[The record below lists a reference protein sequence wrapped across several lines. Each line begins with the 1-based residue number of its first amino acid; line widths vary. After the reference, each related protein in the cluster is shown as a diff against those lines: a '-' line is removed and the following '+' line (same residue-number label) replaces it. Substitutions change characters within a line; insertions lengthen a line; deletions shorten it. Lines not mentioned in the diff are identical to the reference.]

1 MSELKR
7 EHALLSASGAK
18 KWLNCTPSAK
28 LEEGFSDVTTV
39 FAEEGTFMH
48 QLGELQLMHYLE
60 HIDRKEFSKRFD
72 KYKKVKFYNTELYE
86 AIQTYVDLVIEHINQ
101 AKEKTL
107 DAAVFIEQRVDFS
120 RWVPEGFGT
129 SDAVIIA
136 DGVLHIIDLKGGKGI
151 RVDAEDNPQLKLYA
165 LGAYEAFDMLYD
177 IRQVKMT
184 IIQPRLDHISSSELV
199 IEDLIEWAENYVKPR
214 AELAFNGEGEF
225 VPGEHCRFCKAKAV
239 CRARAEKQLE
249 LMKYNFESP
258 DSFTDNELGILLKD
272 IGKLLDWAKDVSDY
286 MYDQATQHGRH
297 FEGWKLVEGRSTRK
311 YTDTI
316 AVAKALKDA
325 GYKEAVIYEKNLL
338 TITAMEKAIGKKAF
352 NEIVGHLIEKPQ
364 GKPVLAP
371 IEDKR
376 AEISTVE
383 AVKESF

>member
-1 MSELKR
+1 MPDV
-7 EHALLSASGAK
+7 HAKLSASGAK
-18 KWLNCTPSAK
+18 RWLSCPPSVK
-28 LEEGFSDVTTV
+28 LEEPFEEESSIY
-39 FAEEGTFMH
+39 AEEGTYAH
-48 QLGELQLMHYLE
+48 ALAEIKLRLALGQIKKKEYDKLAHALE
-60 HIDRKEFSKRFD
+60 KE
-72 KYKKVKFYNTELYE
+72 YE
-86 AIQTYVDLVIEHINQ
+86 QFHNQSLVEYVDAYVGKVQELFAEAKAHTADTVIE
-101 AKEKTL
+101 L
-107 DAAVFIEQRVDFS
+107 EQRVDFS

-129 SDAVIIA
+129 SDVVIIA
-136 DGVLHIIDLKGGKGI
+136 EGILHIVDLKFGQGI

-177 IRQVKMT
+177 IHQVKMT
-184 IIQPRLDHISSSELV
+184 IIQPRLDHISSSDLV
-199 IEDLIEWAENYVKPR
+199 IEDLLEWAENYVKPR
-214 AELAFNGEGEF
+214 AELAFIGEGEF
-225 VPGEHCRFCKAKAV
+225 APGEHCRLCKAKAV

-258 DSFTDNELGILLKD
+258 DSFTDDELGILLKD

-311 YTDTI
+311 YTDTV

-338 TITAMEKAIGKKAF
+338 TITAMEKVIGKKAF
-352 NEIVGHLIEKPQ
+352 NEIVGHLLEKPQ

-376 AEISTVE
+376 AEISTAE
-383 AVKESF
+383 AIKESF

>member
-1 MSELKR
+1 MPDV
-7 EHALLSASGAK
+7 HAKLSASGAK
-18 KWLNCTPSAK
+18 RWLSCPSSVK
-28 LEEGFSDVTTV
+28 LEEPFEEESSIY
-39 FAEEGTFMH
+39 AEEGTYAH
-48 QLGELQLMHYLE
+48 ALAEIKLRLALGQIKKKEYDKLAHALEKEYEQFHNQALVEYVEAYVGKVQEL
-60 HIDRKEFSKRFD
+60 FD
-72 KYKKVKFYNTELYE
+72 E
-86 AIQTYVDLVIEHINQ
+86 AKAHTSDAVIE
-101 AKEKTL
+101 L
-107 DAAVFIEQRVDFS
+107 EQRVDFA

-129 SDAVIIA
+129 SDVVIIA
-136 DGVLHIIDLKGGKGI
+136 EGVLHIVDLKFGQGI

-177 IRQVKMT
+177 IHQVKMT
-184 IIQPRLDHISSSELV
+184 IIQPRLDHIPSSELV
-199 IEDLIEWAENYVKPR
+199 VEDLIEWAENYVKPR
-214 AELAFNGEGEF
+214 AELALNGEGEF

-239 CRARAEKQLE
+239 CKARAEKQLE

-258 DSFTDNELGILLKD
+258 DSFTDDELGILLKD

-286 MYDQATQHGRH
+286 MYEQATQHGRH

-316 AVAKALKDA
+316 AVAKALKEA

-338 TITAMEKAIGKKAF
+338 TITAMEKVIGKKAF

-376 AEISTVE
+376 VEISTAE
-383 AVKESF
+383 AIKESF

>member
-1 MSELKR
+1 MPDV
-7 EHALLSASGAK
+7 HAKLSASGAK
-18 KWLNCTPSAK
+18 RWLSCPPSVK
-28 LEEGFSDVTTV
+28 LEEEFNEEPSIY
-39 FAEEGTFMH
+39 AEEGTYAH
-48 QLGELQLMHYLE
+48 ALAEIKLRLALGQIKKKEYEKLVRALE
-60 HIDRKEFSKRFD
+60 KEYENFHNQSLVE
-72 KYKKVKFYNTELYE
+72 YVEAYVGKVQEFFAE
-86 AIQTYVDLVIEHINQ
+86 AKAHTSDAVIE
-101 AKEKTL
+101 L
-107 DAAVFIEQRVDFS
+107 EQRVDFS

-129 SDAVIIA
+129 SDVVIIA
-136 DGVLHIIDLKGGKGI
+136 EGVLHIIDLKFGQGV

-177 IRQVKMT
+177 IQQVKMT

-199 IEDLIEWAENYVKPR
+199 IEDLLEWGENYVKPR
-214 AELAFNGEGEF
+214 ADLAFNGEGEF
-225 VPGEHCRFCKAKAV
+225 APGEHCRFCKAKAV
-239 CRARAEKQLE
+239 CKARAEKQLE

-258 DSFTDNELGILLKD
+258 DSFTDDELGILLKD

-286 MYDQATQHGRH
+286 MYEQATQHGRH

-316 AVAKALKDA
+316 VVAKALKDA

-338 TITAMEKAIGKKAF
+338 TITAMEKVIGKKAF

-364 GKPVLAP
+364 GKPVLVP

-376 AEISTVE
+376 TEISTVK
-383 AVKESF
+383 AIKESF